1 MFALSCPFSAG
12 STVVDSALPPLFP
25 SPPLPSPPPQLLHEE
40 IAWAWVLNHQD
51 VAHRKTILANAWF
64 LFDIMVSHSLER
76 SCLVLAVDLFLQ
88 TSCLPMSLVPT

>member
-1 MFALSCPFSAG
+1 M
-12 STVVDSALPPLFP
+12 
-25 SPPLPSPPPQLLHEE
+25 
-40 IAWAWVLNHQD
+40 LNHQD